1 MYHYI
6 VIVTF
11 SFCVKVFLLLQHPH
25 LPLDPLVVLVQRLL
39 LRLVRPERQ
48 AALLVVRD
56 VQLLADVVHHL
67 KLDNIG

>member
-1 MYHYI
+1 M
-6 VIVTF
+6 
-11 SFCVKVFLLLQHPH
+11 KVFLLLQHPH

-56 VQLLADVVHHL
+56 VQLLADVIHHL
-67 KLDNIG
+67 KLDNMGELDKVG